1 MSSLLLTF
9 YDDLE
14 SMTVTYTDK
23 SGASANATCLN
34 LDEQSD
40 SIQTT
45 QLPAR
50 ILTFTN
56 PDTAVI
62 MQGAGSMATWN
73 ITDLFL
79 LETVARDLGS
89 YILKPILK
97 RYEVAY
103 LEAIQKL
110 PAARSLVHGWS
121 TETQPLS
128 VSMRAGKF
136 EYPAQSGVWFYGVQ
150 CDLVI
155 EEIV

>member
-14 SMTVTYTDK
+14 AMTVSYTDK
-23 SGASANATCLN
+23 SGATVTANCLN

-40 SIQTT
+40 SIQTAH
-45 QLPAR
+45 LPCR
-50 ILTFTN
+50 ILTFTQA
-56 PDTAVI
+56 DTAVVLK
-62 MQGAGSMATWN
+62 GAGSLATWQ

-79 LETVARDLGS
+79 LETAARDMGT
-89 YILKPILK
+89 YVLKPVLK

-110 PAARSLVHGWS
+110 PSALSLVHGWS
-121 TETQPLS
+121 TETQPLT
-128 VSMRAGKF
+128 VNMRAGKF

-150 CDLVI
+150 CDVTL

>member
-14 SMTVTYTDK
+14 AMTVTYTDK
-23 SGASANATCLN
+23 SGASTTATALN

-62 MQGAGSMATWN
+62 MQGAGSIATWN

-89 YILKPILK
+89 YILKPVLK

-110 PAARSLVHGWS
+110 PTARSLVHGWS

>member
-14 SMTVTYTDK
+14 AMTVTYTDK
-23 SGASANATCLN
+23 SGASTTATALN

-50 ILTFTN
+50 ILTFTQ

-62 MQGAGSMATWN
+62 MRGAGSVATWN

-89 YILKPILK
+89 YILKPVLK

-103 LEAIQKL
+103 LEALQKKWQ
-110 PAARSLVHGWS
+110 LVHGWS
-121 TETQPLS
+121 TESLTLN

-136 EYPAQSGVWFYGVQ
+136 EYPAQSGVWFDGVQ

>member
-14 SMTVTYTDK
+14 AMAVSYTDK
-23 SGASANATCLN
+23 AGASVTATCLN

-40 SIQTT
+40 SIQTMH
-45 QLPAR
+45 LPCR
-50 ILTFTN
+50 ILTFTQ

-62 MQGAGSMATWN
+62 MSGAGSTAAWN

-79 LETVARDLGS
+79 LESAARDLGT
-89 YILKPILK
+89 YVLKPVLK

-110 PAARSLVHGWS
+110 PTARTLVHGWS

-150 CDLVI
+150 CDIVLEELV
-155 EEIV
+155 

>member
-14 SMTVTYTDK
+14 AMAVTYTDK
-23 SGASANATCLN
+23 GGASTTATALN

-50 ILTFTN
+50 ILTFTQ

-62 MQGAGSMATWN
+62 MQGAGSTATWN

-89 YILKPILK
+89 YILKPVLK

-128 VSMRAGKF
+128 LSMRAGKF

>member
-14 SMTVTYTDK
+14 AMAVTYTNKDG
-23 SGASANATCLN
+23 SPATANALN

-40 SIQTT
+40 SIETAH
-45 QLPAR
+45 LPCR
-50 ILTFTN
+50 ILTFIQ

-62 MQGAGSMATWN
+62 LRGAGSTATWN

-79 LETVARDLGS
+79 LETAARDIGGS
-89 YILKPILK
+89 ILKPVLK

-103 LEAIQKL
+103 LEAVEKQWN
-110 PAARSLVHGWS
+110 LVHGWS
-121 TETQPLS
+121 TETFGLN
-128 VSMRAGKF
+128 VTMRAGKF
-136 EYPAQSGVWFYGVQ
+136 EYPSQSGTWFYGVQ
-150 CDLVI
+150 CDVSF